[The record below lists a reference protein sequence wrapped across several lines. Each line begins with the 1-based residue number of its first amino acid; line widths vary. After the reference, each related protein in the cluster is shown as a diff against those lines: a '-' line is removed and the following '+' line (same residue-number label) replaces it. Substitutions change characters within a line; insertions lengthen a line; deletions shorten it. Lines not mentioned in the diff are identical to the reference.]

1 MVMRLLAIVAVMALP
16 TFVCA
21 INTAPTG
28 RANIVVIVGHTSTVG
43 ATSVTFRRVVS
54 DSRCPLNAMCVTAGD
69 AVAEFSIVSRGIEG
83 QYELQLND
91 PAKRTVTHQ
100 GAVIEFQSLDPL
112 PVAGQPTNPASYRA
126 KIEVR

>member
-1 MVMRLLAIVAVMALP
+1 MRLLALVAVMTLP
-16 TFVCA
+16 SFVCA

-28 RANIVVIVGHTSTVG
+28 RANIVVIVGQTTRVG

-69 AVAEFSIVSRGIEG
+69 AVAEFSVVSRGVEG

-112 PVAGQPTNPASYRA
+112 PISGQPTNPSSYRA
-126 KIEVR
+126 KIDVK

>member
-1 MVMRLLAIVAVMALP
+1 MRLLALVVVMTLP

-28 RANIVVIVGHTSTVG
+28 HANIVVIVGHTSRVG

-69 AVAEFSIVSRGIEG
+69 AVAEFSVVSRGIEG

-100 GAVIEFQSLDPL
+100 GVVIEFQSLDPL
-112 PVAGQPTNPASYRA
+112 PISGQPANPSSYRA

>member
-1 MVMRLLAIVAVMALP
+1 MRLLAIVAVMTLP

-28 RANIVVIVGHTSTVG
+28 HANIVVIVGDTTRVG
-43 ATSVTFRRVVS
+43 ATAVTFRRVIS

-69 AVAEFSIVSRGIEG
+69 AVAEFSVVSRGIEG
-83 QYELQLND
+83 LYELHLND
-91 PAKRTVTHQ
+91 AMKRSVTHQ
-100 GAVIEFQSLDPL
+100 GTVIEFQSLDPL
-112 PVAGQPTNPASYRA
+112 PISGQPTNPSSYRA

>member
-1 MVMRLLAIVAVMALP
+1 MRLLALVVVMTLP

-28 RANIVVIVGHTSTVG
+28 HATIVVIVGHTSRVG

-69 AVAEFSIVSRGIEG
+69 AVAEFSVVSRGIEG

-100 GAVIEFQSLDPL
+100 GVVIEFQSLDPL
-112 PVAGQPTNPASYRA
+112 PISGQPANPSSYRA